1 MVNLIRGL
9 SPQPGAF
16 TYWKEKIMKILEA
29 KSEKLALS
37 PALPGEVLLADSR
50 QGLMVQ
56 TGEGSLQI
64 LSLQLEGKSKI
75 SAAEFLR
82 GYQIQ
87 KGERLGAKG

>member
-1 MVNLIRGL
+1 MVLRRR
-9 SPQPGAF
+9 
-16 TYWKEKIMKILEA
+16 KILKVLEA
-29 KSEKLALS
+29 RAEISAS
-37 PALPGEVLLADSR
+37 STVAPGEVLLADSR